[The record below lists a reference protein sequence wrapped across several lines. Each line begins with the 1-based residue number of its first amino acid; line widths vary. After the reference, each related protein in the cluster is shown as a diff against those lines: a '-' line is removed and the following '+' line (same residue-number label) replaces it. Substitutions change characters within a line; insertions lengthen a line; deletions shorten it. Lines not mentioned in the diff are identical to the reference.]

1 MARKAIFVS
10 SMQSDESET
19 EKKKNCK
26 KLLFW
31 DVMIVQLFERKF
43 WNVLSRDFQ
52 IFNEVSQIA

>member
-19 EKKKNCK
+19 EKKKCK

-43 WNVLSRDFQ
+43 WNVLSGDFQ

>member
-1 MARKAIFVS
+1 
-10 SMQSDESET
+10 MQSDESER
-19 EKKKNCK
+19 EKKNCK

-52 IFNEVSQIA
+52 IFNEASQIA